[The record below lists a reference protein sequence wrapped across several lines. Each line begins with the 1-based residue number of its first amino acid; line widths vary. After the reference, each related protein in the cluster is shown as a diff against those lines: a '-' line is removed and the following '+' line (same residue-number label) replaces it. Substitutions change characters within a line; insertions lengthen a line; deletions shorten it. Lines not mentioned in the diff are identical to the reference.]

1 MMHELKEWENPTCPT
16 CAGHWLESRPHR
28 VRWVRMHAHTWRNQS
43 VLKHVRSNETA
54 IVLRTCRSR
63 PYSAMSIGYVLC
75 EWRRCCILQLVSAEF
90 ISIIEEPQQS
100 QQWTNTCT
108 PTQAIIVSR
117 RSHVSLLLLIAE
129 ACCFIRPPQV
139 LSIQQILRRKRQ
151 LKPTYSLMQFD
162 QFAYLFFGWVYGRL
176 SPLQ

>member
-1 MMHELKEWENPTCPT
+1 MYF
-16 CAGHWLESRPHR
+16 
-28 VRWVRMHAHTWRNQS
+28 V
-43 VLKHVRSNETA
+43 NEGVA
-54 IVLRTCRSR
+54 
-63 PYSAMSIGYVLC
+63 
-75 EWRRCCILQLVSAEF
+75 CILQLVSAEF

-162 QFAYLFFGWVYGRL
+162 QFAYLFLGGCMADYLLYSNYIWVSILVPMCAGTGGSWWMFNFAALWHAKHVL
-176 SPLQ
+176 SSCIFKSAGKLFPRIMLESLSKWRP

>member
-1 MMHELKEWENPTCPT
+1 MYF
-16 CAGHWLESRPHR
+16 
-28 VRWVRMHAHTWRNQS
+28 V
-43 VLKHVRSNETA
+43 NEGVA
-54 IVLRTCRSR
+54 
-63 PYSAMSIGYVLC
+63 
-75 EWRRCCILQLVSAEF
+75 CILQLVSAEF